1 MNRLEI
7 KIVPLDEVSDEE
19 FAPYGQI
26 LGREKG
32 DPKVSREVLKY
43 WTKTADLGPEEDQQV
58 DCGLLVCNKNA
69 RAIRYFERHP
79 ETSEI
84 FVPVEG
90 ECIFVMAPIDL
101 SGDKPDVSR
110 IKAFYLNGKLGVAL
124 PKGNWHWPPIPLGD
138 QVKLVLVKKGKDFKR
153 QDFAELKDLGIDE
166 LVIRL

>member
-1 MNRLEI
+1 MKRLEL
-7 KIVPLDEVSDEE
+7 KIIPLDEVSDEE

-26 LGREKG
+26 MGREKG

-43 WTKTADLGPEEDQQV
+43 WTKTADLGPDEDQLV

-69 RAIRYFERHP
+69 RNVRYFERHP
-79 ETSEI
+79 ETSEN

-101 SGDKPDVSR
+101 SKDKPDVSR

-138 QVKLVLVKKGKDFKR
+138 QVKLVLVKKGKNFQR